1 MTIHPTNVINL
12 SIKLNTLPSKCE
24 IEKVKPLFKKGS
36 KSEAKNYR
44 PISLLSLISKV
55 IGKTIHDQT
64 QLYLQRNKLLYSY
77 QSDFRT
83 NNSRDKCLSQLT
95 DVIKKLL
102 TP

>member
-12 SIKLNTLPSKCE
+12 PIKLNTVPSKCK
-24 IEKVKPLFKKGS
+24 IEKVKPLLKKGS
-36 KSEAKNYR
+36 KPEAKNYR
-44 PISLLSLISKV
+44 PISLLPLISKV

-77 QSDFRT
+77 QSDFTT
-83 NNSRDKCLSQLT
+83 NHSRNKCLSQLT
-95 DVIKKLL
+95 DVTKRPL